1 MLSRVAESLYW
12 MARYLERA
20 ENTARLINSTT
31 QTILDLPR
39 GASFGWDGLL
49 RVAGLDK
56 LYGEHYGQPNED
68 DIMRFL
74 IADERNPSSIVSCIH
89 IARENTRTFREVLP
103 MEIWERINSLYLY
116 AQQQAPLALNGRGK
130 RYEVLNGIIERRQ
143 SVIGL
148 LIGSM
153 SQDLAYQFIKL
164 GRNIERADMTTR
176 IVDVNSAVRLPDD
189 APGVEALRERLWMNT
204 LNALSAYQMYR
215 QHVGVHVN
223 GPEVVR
229 FLLTDAHFPR
239 TLQHCLAEIES
250 CLTELGRYEVPM
262 GVARMA
268 WRRLESIRYDNV
280 DGSALHDVLD
290 HLQADLG
297 ALHAAIIQQYFT
309 LHQQPAAAAM
319 ESQSQ

>member
-1 MLSRVAESLYW
+1 MLSRVAENLYW

-31 QTILDLPR
+31 QTVLDLPR
-39 GASFGWDGLL
+39 RASFGWDGLL
-49 RVAGLDK
+49 RIARLDA
-56 LYGEHYGQPNED
+56 LYGQYYETANED

-89 IARENTRTFREVLP
+89 YARENTRTFREVLP
-103 MEIWERINSLYLY
+103 MEIWERINSLHLY
-116 AQQQAPLALNGRGK
+116 AQKNAALALQGRGK
-130 RYEVLNGIIERRQ
+130 RYEVLNGIVERRQ

-148 LIGSM
+148 LVGSM
-153 SQDLAYQFIKL
+153 SQDVAYQFIKL

-215 QHVGVHVN
+215 QHVGVHVT

-229 FLLTDAHFPR
+229 YLLTDAHFPR

-250 CLTELGRYEVPM
+250 CLTVLTNYKVPM

-268 WRRLESIRYDNV
+268 WRRLEGLQYEHLGTD
-280 DGSALHDVLD
+280 LHEQLD
-290 HLQADLG
+290 HLQSDLG
-297 ALHAAIIQQYFT
+297 ALHEAITQQYLT
-309 LHQQPAAAAM
+309 LHHAVATTATQ
-319 ESQSQ
+319 SQSQ